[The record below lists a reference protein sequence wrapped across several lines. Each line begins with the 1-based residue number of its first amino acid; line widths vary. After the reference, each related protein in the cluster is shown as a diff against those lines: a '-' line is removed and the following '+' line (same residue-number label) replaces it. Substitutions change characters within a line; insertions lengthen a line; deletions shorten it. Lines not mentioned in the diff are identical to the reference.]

1 MTLADALRLSAPLA
15 LLALMAPVAF
25 AVRKRVTVAA
35 LLTLGSLTLA
45 AASVAIAPDDA
56 SDRVLAL
63 ALRLDPLGRLAAVSL
78 LAVLGAIVVDVWLDQ
93 PAYNFFPIALGCG
106 AVVLAV
112 MLLENALATYA
123 ALLVGLLL
131 PVGTFTFQI
140 HSNRSVEAA
149 IRHFAFV
156 SLGGTLGLAALA
168 LAPTLPRDQPQTT
181 FVLLLVVLY
190 VAFALKLAVLP
201 FHTHAA
207 LLAAEAPGSSL
218 ALYFGVLTPA
228 TVIAFARI
236 LEESGLLPQIVQLAK
251 VQDLL
256 LGMGATSA
264 IGGALLATGAPDAR
278 RLVVYSVISSLG
290 MALVG
295 IGTFS
300 GPGIVG
306 GIAIAIVTGASATQ
320 QLLAAGALER
330 AAGGGPPR
338 AARAPLA
345 AAAFVAGG
353 IGLIGAPPV
362 VAFPGRFFVELMAYA
377 FATWLGAALV
387 VATVLLLFAQLRIAL
402 ALFAE
407 GLPSWRPEPRPVAGM
422 LGLIIFAALVVG
434 GFAPDVFLRP
444 IAAFAEDFLRA
455 LRPL

>member
-1 MTLADALRLSAPLA
+1 MSADVLARLVLPLA
-15 LLALMAPVAF
+15 IVAAMAPVAF
-25 AVRKRVTVAA
+25 ALRKRVT
-35 LLTLGSLTLA
+35 A
-45 AASVAIAPDDA
+45 AAAVTIVSLVIAAVLIAAAPDDA
-56 SDRVLAL
+56 SDHIFGL
-63 ALRLDPLGRLAAVSL
+63 ALRLDPLGRLAAIWL
-78 LAVLGAIVVDVWLDQ
+78 LAVLGAIVVDVWLDET
-93 PAYNFFPIALGCG
+93 AYNFFPIALGCA

-112 MLLENALATYA
+112 MLLEDALATYA
-123 ALLVGLLL
+123 ALLAGLLL

-149 IRHFAFV
+149 TRHFAFV
-156 SLGGTLGLAALA
+156 SLGGTIGLAALA
-168 LAPTLPRDQPQTT
+168 LAAALPRDQPQST

-190 VAFALKLAVLP
+190 LAFALKLAVLP

-207 LLAAEAPGSSL
+207 LLAAEAPGTAL
-218 ALYFGVLTPA
+218 ALYFGVLTPT

-256 LGMGATSA
+256 LGIGALSA
-264 IGGALLATGAPDAR
+264 VGGALLATGAPDVR

-290 MALVG
+290 MALIGV
-295 IGTFS
+295 GTFS
-300 GPGIVG
+300 GAGITG
-306 GIAIAIVTGASATQ
+306 GVAIALVTGASATQ

-330 AAGGGPPR
+330 GAQGGPPR

-362 VAFPGRFFVELMAYA
+362 IAFPGRFFVEMIAYA

-387 VATVLLLFAQLRIAL
+387 IATVLLLFAQLRIARL
-402 ALFAE
+402 LFAE
-407 GLPSWRPEPRPVAGM
+407 GLPSWRPEPRPIAGVAG
-422 LGLIIFAALVVG
+422 LLIFAALVVG
-434 GFAPDVFLRP
+434 GFAPDAFLRP
-444 IAAFAEDFLRA
+444 IAAFAEGFLRA
-455 LRPL
+455 VRPL

>member
-1 MTLADALRLSAPLA
+1 VTDLLLRLVTPVALLAIAAPLA
-15 LLALMAPVAF
+15 F
-25 AVRKRVTVAA
+25 AIRKRVTWAS
-35 LLTLGSLTLA
+35 LLTLGALA
-45 AASVAIAPDDA
+45 VAASLIAIAPDDA
-56 SDRVLAL
+56 TDHVLGLTLRV
-63 ALRLDPLGRLAAVSL
+63 DPLGRLAAVWL
-78 LAVLGAIVVDVWLDQ
+78 LAVLAAIVVDVWLDE
-93 PAYNFFPIALGCG
+93 PAYNFFPVALACG

-123 ALLVGLLL
+123 ALLAGLLL
-131 PVGTFTFQI
+131 PVGTFTFRI
-140 HSNRSVEAA
+140 HANRSVEAA
-149 IRHFAFV
+149 TRHFAFV

-168 LAPTLPRDQPQTT
+168 LADTLPRDQPQST
-181 FVLLLVVLY
+181 FVLLVVVLF

-207 LLAAEAPGSSL
+207 LLAGEAPGTSL
-218 ALYFGVLTPA
+218 ALYFGVLTPT

-236 LEESGLLPQIVQLAK
+236 LEESGLLPQIVALAK

-256 LGMGATSA
+256 LAIGAVSA
-264 IGGALLATGAPDAR
+264 VGGALLATGAPDLR

-290 MALVG
+290 MALLGV
-295 IGTFS
+295 GTFS

-306 GIAIAIVTGASATQ
+306 AVATCLVTGASATQ

-330 AAGGGPPR
+330 RAGGGPPR

-353 IGLIGAPPV
+353 IGMIGAPPV
-362 VAFPGRFFVELMAYA
+362 VAFPGRFFVELMAYS

-387 VATVLLLFAQLRIAL
+387 IATLLLLFAQLRMAL
-402 ALFAE
+402 ALFSE
-407 GLPSWRPEPRPVAGM
+407 GLPSWRPESRPVAGIA
-422 LGLIIFAALVVG
+422 GLIIFAALLVG

-444 IAAFAEDFLRA
+444 IAAFAETFLRA